1 MFPTYSEEKFVKSD
15 TAQDSATTQVKYS
28 VEKKPIAL
36 YKHSFLRHFHI
47 AVDPQTRDLVSIPS
61 EQLIRFLK
69 ESGSRTIKEH
79 IDSGTFKF
87 VCICDIEVKKICNK
101 PVLF

>member
-1 MFPTYSEEKFVKSD
+1 MFPTYSEEKCVKSD
-15 TAQDSATTQVKYS
+15 TAQVKYS

-69 ESGSRTIKEH
+69 ESGSRTIKDH
-79 IDSGTFKF
+79 IDSGIFKF
-87 VCICDIEVKKICNK
+87 VCICDIEVKKNCNK